1 MACTKR
7 LTICA
12 LRVCSADAHA
22 AEVVGMYTAELA
34 LKEKLAHALCAL
46 ADAGGD
52 AAGAAPSRET
62 LTVWLTTWQL
72 APMLHTPRL
81 DAFDALVA
89 EELSQP

>member
-1 MACTKR
+1 MR
-7 LTICA
+7 CA
-12 LRVCSADAHA
+12 RVPHADAYA

-34 LKEKLAHALCAL
+34 LKEQLAHALCAL
-46 ADAGGD
+46 TEAEGG

-62 LTVWLTTWQL
+62 LSVWLTVWQL
-72 APMLHTPRL
+72 APMLHAPRL